1 VDTDAH
7 VRAARRR
14 QVEDART
21 YEREREALL
30 LEQLEE
36 VLAEGS
42 GEELDA
48 ALFARM
54 SSEDVTLVRAAL
66 GQLEAA
72 GDPEEEDEDGEG
84 WEEEP
89 EDVEGE
95 AERLREEIESSRR
108 TQAAL
113 SRYLELLAQPG
124 GS

>member
-1 VDTDAH
+1 MDREAH

-14 QVEDART
+14 QVEDALT
-21 YEREREALL
+21 FERERGALL

-66 GQLEAA
+66 GQLETF
-72 GDPEEEDEDGEG
+72 GDPEEEDGEG

-89 EDVEGE
+89 DDVEGE

-113 SRYLELLAQPG
+113 SRYLELLAEPA
-124 GS
+124 STR